1 MGHALT
7 FLWHPCI
14 LFPFSHKPWA
24 QGLLLEMGCL
34 QVYAA
39 LVGITGGKQFDTSL
53 CAFGVMSR
61 FAHHTDIFSI
71 SSKNGR
77 IFWRT
82 LTSIS
87 LGFCYSIFVTGV
99 TKTACHLRFGIFETE
114 EFTDID
120 VLYFEA
126 RLQAIIL
133 FMACMLT
140 LVWLGSDYEDR
151 LDTGIQLLIAAVKR
165 TLQWF
170 LKWWISRSC
179 RHSSLMAHMLVN
191 GKSSVRRHGRETF
204 KLWSKSWLFTN
215 LNV

>member
-1 MGHALT
+1 
-7 FLWHPCI
+7 
-14 LFPFSHKPWA
+14 
-24 QGLLLEMGCL
+24 MGCL

-39 LVGITGGKQFDTSL
+39 LVGIMGGKQFDTSL

-71 SSKNGR
+71 SSRNGR

-126 RLQAIIL
+126 RLQAMLL

-140 LVWLGSDYEDR
+140 LVWLGSDYEDQ

-165 TLQWF
+165 TLQ
-170 LKWWISRSC
+170 
-179 RHSSLMAHMLVN
+179 
-191 GKSSVRRHGRETF
+191 
-204 KLWSKSWLFTN
+204 
-215 LNV
+215 

>member
-1 MGHALT
+1 MGYALF
-7 FLWHPCI
+7 FLWHTCI
-14 LFPFSHKPWA
+14 QFPFSHKPWE

-34 QVYAA
+34 QVYTA
-39 LVGITGGKQFDTSL
+39 LIGIMGGKQFDTSL

-126 RLQAIIL
+126 RLQAMLL

-140 LVWLGSDYEDR
+140 LVWLGSDYEDQ

-170 LKWWISRSC
+170 LKWWISWSC
-179 RHSSLMAHMLVN
+179 QHSSLMAHMLVN
-191 GKSSVRRHGRETF
+191 RKSSVCRHGRETF
-204 KLWSKSWLFTN
+204 KLWSKSW
-215 LNV
+215 